1 MHKRF
6 SRLVFSLLSGALLI
20 GCFPKPQVMLL
31 AAFALVPLMLVLS
44 FERQRRWLFL
54 YGYATGGVF
63 LVGSFYWL
71 QNVMVTYGRLSA
83 PLAAGVLAA
92 LVAVFA
98 LFFALFSLWVGEL
111 ARRNRGV
118 ALALAPFVWVAVEL
132 LRTHL
137 ITGLPWNLLGYALA
151 DRPRLIQ
158 SASLTGIYGISFL
171 LVVVN
176 TAIAGVL
183 LARTRRALLLGTA
196 TLLLVGAIILAGPHL
211 LEVPSTSTAVLVQ
224 TNLPQLSSYEPNWV
238 TNHQRELSELY
249 HLTLK
254 AVEEQ
259 AARPALVLW
268 PEVPAPLYF
277 HHDPRLRAQLM
288 ALAQATRAYVLVGII
303 AYHKDATG
311 RDRPYNSVVLLA
323 PSGELVGQYDKI
335 HLVPFGE
342 YVPWKPLFGGMRRLV
357 AEVSDFAPG
366 TNKTLLT
373 VGGVRAAV
381 VICYE
386 AIFPALVRD
395 FVVRGADVLVNISN
409 DGWFGRTAAPVQ
421 HFNMARVRAVETRRF
436 LLRATNTGITAV
448 IDPYGR
454 VVARAP
460 TGVRTVLVAGF
471 APCYE
476 QTLYVRYGDWFA
488 LLCLV
493 VALAALARTLWLNAV
508 EGTSDGNDGGT
519 RTAV

>member
-1 MHKRF
+1 MHRRF
-6 SRLVFSLLSGALLI
+6 SRLAFSLLSGALLI
-20 GCFPKPQVMLL
+20 LCFPKPHLGLL
-31 AAFALVPLMLVLS
+31 AAFALVPLLLAI
-44 FERQRRWLFL
+44 FTERQRGWLFL
-54 YGYATGGVF
+54 YGYAAGGVF
-63 LVGSFYWL
+63 LAGSFYWL
-71 QNVMVTYGRLSA
+71 QDVMTTYGHLAA

-98 LFFALFSLWVGEL
+98 LFFALFSVWVGEL

-158 SASLTGIYGISFL
+158 IASLTGIYGVSFL
-171 LVVVN
+171 LVTVN
-176 TAIAGVL
+176 TAIARVL
-183 LARTRRALLLGTA
+183 LARTRRALLLVVA
-196 TLLLVGAIILAGPHL
+196 TLLLVIAIILTGPNL
-211 LEVPSTSTAVLVQ
+211 PEMSATSTAILVQ

-238 TNHQRELSELY
+238 ANHQHELSELY

-259 AARPALVLW
+259 AARPVFVLW
-268 PEVPAPLYF
+268 PEVPAPFYF

-288 ALAQATRAYVLVGII
+288 ALAQATRTYVLVGII
-303 AYHKDATG
+303 DYHKDTLG
-311 RDRPYNSVVLLA
+311 RDRPYNSAVLLA
-323 PSGELVGQYDKI
+323 PSGEFVGQYDKI

-342 YVPWKPLFGGMRRLV
+342 YVPWKPVFGWMKRLV
-357 AEVSDFAPG
+357 AEVSDFASG

-373 VGGVRAAV
+373 VGDARAAV

-421 HFNMARVRAVETRRF
+421 HFNMARMRAVETRRF

-460 TGVRTVLVAGF
+460 TAVHTVLVAGF
-471 APCYE
+471 APRRE
-476 QTLYVRYGDWFA
+476 QTFYVRYGDWFA
-488 LLCLV
+488 LLGLM

-508 EGTSDGNDGGT
+508 EGT
-519 RTAV
+519 

>member
-1 MHKRF
+1 MHRRF
-6 SRLVFSLLSGALLI
+6 SRLAFSLLSGALLI
-20 GCFPKPQVMLL
+20 LCFPKPHLGLL
-31 AAFALVPLMLVLS
+31 AAFALVPLLLAI
-44 FERQRRWLFL
+44 FTERQRGWLFL
-54 YGYATGGVF
+54 YGYAAGGVF
-63 LVGSFYWL
+63 LAGSFYWL
-71 QNVMVTYGRLSA
+71 QDVMTTYGHLAA

-98 LFFALFSLWVGEL
+98 LFFALFSVWVGEL

-118 ALALAPFVWVAVEL
+118 ALALAPFVWGAVEL

-158 SASLTGIYGISFL
+158 IASLTGIYGVSFL
-171 LVVVN
+171 LVTVN

-183 LARTRRALLLGTA
+183 LARTRRALLLVVA
-196 TLLLVGAIILAGPHL
+196 TLLLVIAIILTGPNL
-211 LEVPSTSTAVLVQ
+211 PEMSATSTAILVQ

-238 TNHQRELSELY
+238 ANHQHELSELY

-259 AARPALVLW
+259 AARPVFVLW
-268 PEVPAPLYF
+268 PEVPAPFYF

-288 ALAQATRAYVLVGII
+288 ALAQATRTYVLVGII
-303 AYHKDATG
+303 DYHKDTLG
-311 RDRPYNSVVLLA
+311 RDRPYNSAVLLA
-323 PSGELVGQYDKI
+323 PSGEFVGQYDKI

-342 YVPWKPLFGGMRRLV
+342 YVPWKPVFGWMKRLV
-357 AEVSDFAPG
+357 AEVSDFASG

-373 VGGVRAAV
+373 VGDTRAAV

-421 HFNMARVRAVETRRF
+421 HFNMARMRAVETRRF

-460 TGVRTVLVAGF
+460 TAVHTVLVAGF
-471 APCYE
+471 APRRE
-476 QTLYVRYGDWFA
+476 QTFYVRYGDWFA
-488 LLCLV
+488 LLGLM

-508 EGTSDGNDGGT
+508 EGT
-519 RTAV
+519 